1 MLKGL
6 VPALVLGAL
15 VCCFPQGAHAA
26 DQYTII
32 KNGEIPSHVGKGDTF
47 TGTVRREHLFRPT
60 EDAPYGVS
68 LVTFDPGARTYWHT
82 HPLGQRLIVT
92 EGSGLTGTADGQVR
106 EIKAGDV
113 VWCPPGVRHWHGAS
127 PTTAMQHLAIHGMK
141 DGKMV
146 DWMEEVT
153 DEEYAGKK

>member
-1 MLKGL
+1 MLKSL
-6 VPALVLGAL
+6 LTALALGAL
-15 VCCFPQGAHAA
+15 LAVFPVSGQAQEA
-26 DQYTII
+26 YTVIQ
-32 KNGEIPSHVGKGDTF
+32 NGDIPSHA
-47 TGTVRREHLFRPT
+47 VRREHFFRPT

-68 LVTFDPGARTYWHT
+68 LVTFDPGARTCWHT

-92 EGSGLTGTADGQVR
+92 QGSGLTGTADGKVW

-113 VWCPPGVRHWHGAS
+113 VWCPAGVKHWHGAS

-153 DEEYAGKK
+153 DEQYAGKN

>member
-1 MLKGL
+1 MLKTL
-6 VPALVLGAL
+6 LHALALGAL
-15 VCCFPQGAHAA
+15 LAVFPVGGQAEEA
-26 DQYTII
+26 YTVI
-32 KNGEIPSHVGKGDTF
+32 KNGEVPSHVGKGETF
-47 TGTVRREHLFRPT
+47 TGTVRREHFFRPT

-82 HPLGQRLIVT
+82 HPAGQRLIVT
-92 EGSGLTGTADGQVR
+92 QGSGLTGTADGKVW

-113 VWCPPGVRHWHGAS
+113 VWCPAGVKHWHGAS
-127 PTTAMQHLAIHGMK
+127 PSTAMQHLAIHGMR

-153 DEEYAGKK
+153 DEQYGRKN

>member
-1 MLKGL
+1 M
-6 VPALVLGAL
+6 
-15 VCCFPQGAHAA
+15 FPVSGQAQEA
-26 DQYTII
+26 YTVIQ
-32 KNGEIPSHVGKGDTF
+32 NGDIPSHA
-47 TGTVRREHLFRPT
+47 VRREHFFRPT

-68 LVTFDPGARTYWHT
+68 LVTFDPGARTCWHT

-92 EGSGLTGTADGQVR
+92 QGSGLTGTADGKVW

-113 VWCPPGVRHWHGAS
+113 VWCPAGVKHWHGAS

-153 DEEYAGKK
+153 DEQYAGKN

>member
-6 VPALVLGAL
+6 APALVLGAL
-15 VCCFPQGAHAA
+15 LCGFPVCGHATEP
-26 DQYTII
+26 YTVI

-47 TGTVRREHLFRPT
+47 TGTVRREHFFRPT

-68 LVTFDPGARTYWHT
+68 LVTFDPGARTHWHT

-92 EGSGLTGTADGQVR
+92 EGSGLTGTEDGMVW
-106 EIKAGDV
+106 EIRAGDV
-113 VWCPPGVRHWHGAS
+113 IWCPPNVRHWHGAS

-146 DWMEEVT
+146 EWMEEVS
-153 DEEYAGKK
+153 DEQYAGKK

>member
-1 MLKGL
+1 MRRGFL
-6 VPALVLGAL
+6 PALVAGAL
-15 VCCFPQGAHAA
+15 LWCLPAGVHAA
-26 DQYTII
+26 DAYTVIR
-32 KNGEIPSHVGKGDTF
+32 NGEIPSHVGKGDTF
-47 TGTVRREHLFRPT
+47 TGTVRREHFFRPT

-92 EGSGLTGTADGQVR
+92 EGAGLTGTADGKVW

-113 VWCPPGVRHWHGAS
+113 VWCPPGVKHWHGAS

-153 DEEYAGKK
+153 DEQYAGKK

>member
-1 MLKGL
+1 MRRGL
-6 VPALVLGAL
+6 LLALLAGAL
-15 VCCFPQGAHAA
+15 LCGLPAGGHAA
-26 DQYTII
+26 EQYTVI

-47 TGTVRREHLFRPT
+47 TGTVRREHFFRPT

-92 EGSGLTGTADGQVR
+92 EGSGLTGTADGKVW

-113 VWCPPGVRHWHGAS
+113 VWCPAGVKHWHGAS
-127 PTTAMQHLAIHGMK
+127 PATAMQHLAIHGMK
-141 DGKMV
+141 EGKMA

-153 DEEYAGKK
+153 DEQYAGKK